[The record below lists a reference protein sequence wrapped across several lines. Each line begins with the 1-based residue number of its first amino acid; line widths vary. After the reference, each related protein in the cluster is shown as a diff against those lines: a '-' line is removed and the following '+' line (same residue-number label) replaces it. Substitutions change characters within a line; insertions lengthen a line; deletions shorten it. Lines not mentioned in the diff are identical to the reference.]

1 MRSLLLNKG
10 MISSEIKAYL
20 LFKKAIWL
28 YILLLILEGAL
39 RKWLLP
45 SLATP
50 LLLIRDPIV
59 VWLVIEGMYRNWFT
73 SPFCKAMMWV
83 AVISFILT
91 LLFGHHD
98 LFVALYGWRIYFFHF
113 PMIFVIGKLL
123 NRGDLLRM
131 GQFILY
137 VSIPMTVLIV
147 LQFNLPPTAWVN
159 IGVGGEGTAGFGGV
173 MGYMRPP
180 GTFSFTTGYID
191 FQKVVGC
198 FLFYYL
204 ISNKGL
210 PPQYQLNKWLLLVIL
225 LCYLIAIPT
234 SISRTNLFQTIVIL
248 GFLLVAALLKRKLRY
263 RFFGFLLIGVIAL
276 GALVSSGL
284 LDTNIDV
291 FTTRFEDASNSEGGL
306 EGTIGNRYLGGFLKA
321 FDNVKIPI
329 FGLGLGLG
337 TNAGAK
343 LLGGDMFSFG
353 FNGEVEWERLIGES
367 GFLLGLA
374 IISIRL
380 LFSVFLLKH
389 AYKCLSNRSDLLP
402 WILTSVMLLTMPQGS
417 WGVTTTLGFSVLI
430 GGFTLAAIR
439 TSPIRNKHLASSYS

>member
-1 MRSLLLNKG
+1 MKSALLSKEMLSND
-10 MISSEIKAYL
+10 IEIYS

-28 YILLLILEGAL
+28 YIVLLIFEGAL
-39 RKWLLP
+39 RKWFLP

-59 VWLVIEGMYRNWFT
+59 IWLVIEGWHRNWFT
-73 SPFCKAMMWV
+73 SPFCKAMVWV
-83 AVISFILT
+83 SVISFVLT

-137 VSIPMTVLIV
+137 VSIPMTILIV

-180 GTFSFTTGYID
+180 GTFSFTAGYVE

-204 ISNKGL
+204 ISNKTL
-210 PPQYQLNKWLLLVIL
+210 SSQYQLNKWLLLVIL

-248 GFLLVAALLKRKLRY
+248 GFLLAAALVKKIMRHRIW
-263 RFFGFLLIGVIAL
+263 GFLLIGAIVL

-291 FTTRFEDASNSEGGL
+291 FTTRFEDASESEGGL
-306 EGTIGNRYLGGFLKA
+306 DGTIGNRYLGGLLRA
-321 FDNVKIPI
+321 FENVNIPI
-329 FGLGLGLG
+329 FGFGLGLG

-343 LLGGDMFSFG
+343 LLGGNMFSFG

-374 IISIRL
+374 IIIIRL
-380 LFSVFLLKH
+380 LFSVSLLKN
-389 AYKCLSNRSDLLP
+389 AYKCLSNHYDLLP
-402 WILTSVMLLTMPQGS
+402 WILASVMLLTLPQGS

-430 GGFTLAAIR
+430 GGFTLAAVR
-439 TSPIRNKHLASSYS
+439 TSHARR